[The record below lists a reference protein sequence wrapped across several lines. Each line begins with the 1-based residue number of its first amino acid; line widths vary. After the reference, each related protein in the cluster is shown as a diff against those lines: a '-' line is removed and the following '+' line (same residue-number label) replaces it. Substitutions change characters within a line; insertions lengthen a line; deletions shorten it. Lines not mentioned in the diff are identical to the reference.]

1 MKKNWGW
8 LRSKW
13 ILGFWSEGFRYKDSL
28 EMNEKAM
35 KEELKFL
42 KLDTQEKQQII
53 DRLNKENKY
62 VQPNVLSI

>member
-13 ILGFWSEGFRYKDSL
+13 ILGIWSEGFRYKDSL

>member
-1 MKKNWGW
+1 
-8 LRSKW
+8 
-13 ILGFWSEGFRYKDSL
+13 
-28 EMNEKAM
+28 MNEKAM

-62 VQPNVLSI
+62 VQPNVLSIWLLNF